1 MKTNRIYY
9 KLLTIITLI
18 SSYSFSQVEFNGIVR
33 DKETGTELENVLVI
47 IKPLRMINKA
57 GYYSGVYTKKNGLF
71 SVKTSYDLPLQLNL
85 KKSGCRSKKIK
96 FKKNANY
103 LEIVLE
109 CENEII
115 EKIII
120 DRNSDNDKDGIVNFK
135 DDCIDTFGS
144 IDNSGC
150 PWPDSDKDGTP
161 DKDDM
166 CPNQTGEIDNKGC
179 PWNDSDK
186 DGVFDINDGCVN
198 EKGTIENNGCP
209 DKVKDI
215 VQLLSKENQLIYF
228 TKNSFELTN
237 KGLSIIK
244 ILSINM
250 KKFSK
255 SIILIEGHCSSEG
268 SNFYNQNLSEK
279 RAEEVK
285 KQLIQIGIEGN
296 RIKTEGYGETN
307 PSYSNDTED
316 ERKMNRRIKFVL
328 IK

>member
-9 KLLTIITLI
+9 QLLTIIILI
-18 SSYSFSQVEFNGIVR
+18 STYSFSQVEFNGIVK
-33 DKETGTELENVLVI
+33 DKETGTELENVLVVV
-47 IKPLRMINKA
+47 KPLRINKA

-85 KKSGCRSKKIK
+85 TKKGCKSKKIK
-96 FKKNANY
+96 FKKTTNY

-120 DRNSDNDKDGIVNFK
+120 DRNSDNDKDGIENFK

-150 PWPDSDKDGTP
+150 PWPDNDNDGTP

-166 CPNQTGEIDNKGC
+166 CPDQTGEIDNKGC
-179 PWNDSDK
+179 PWNDSDE
-186 DGVFDINDGCVN
+186 DGVLDKDDICIN
-198 EKGTIENNGCP
+198 EKGTIENKGCP
-209 DKVKDI
+209 DKVNDI
-215 VQLLSKENQLIYF
+215 IQLLSKEQQLIYF
-228 TKNSFELTN
+228 TKNSFELSN
-237 KGLSIIK
+237 IGLSIIK
-244 ILSINM
+244 NLSINM

-268 SNFYNQNLSEK
+268 SNVYNQNLSEK

-285 KQLIQIGIEGN
+285 KQLTEIGIEAN
-296 RIKTEGYGETN
+296 RIKTKGYGETKPLN
-307 PSYSNDTED
+307 SNDNED
-316 ERKMNRRIKFVL
+316 GRKMNRRIKFVL
-328 IK
+328 VK

>member
-1 MKTNRIYY
+1 MKNFKIFIY
-9 KLLTIITLI
+9 LIILFFPTT
-18 SSYSFSQVEFNGIVR
+18 SYSLIEVDITRGNLNPLPIAVSPLFS
-33 DKETGTELENVLVI
+33 DKE
-47 IKPLRMINKA
+47 
-57 GYYSGVYTKKNGLF
+57 S
-71 SVKTSYDLPLQLNL
+71 QLNL
-85 KKSGCRSKKIK
+85 KKNGCKSKKIK
-96 FKKNANY
+96 FKKTTNY

-135 DDCIDTFGS
+135 DDCIDIFGS

-150 PWPDSDKDGTP
+150 PWPDSDKDGIP

-179 PWNDSDK
+179 PLNDLDK
-186 DGVFDINDGCVN
+186 DGVFDINDRCVN

-228 TKNSFELTN
+228 TKNSFELSN
-237 KGLSIIK
+237 KGISIVK
-244 ILSINM
+244 NLSINM

-268 SNFYNQNLSEK
+268 SNLYNQNLSEK

-296 RIKTEGYGETN
+296 S
-307 PSYSNDTED
+307 SYVRVSQLKKQAVDKLIENVDHSQ
-316 ERKMNRRIKFVL
+316 VL
-328 IK
+328 DYL